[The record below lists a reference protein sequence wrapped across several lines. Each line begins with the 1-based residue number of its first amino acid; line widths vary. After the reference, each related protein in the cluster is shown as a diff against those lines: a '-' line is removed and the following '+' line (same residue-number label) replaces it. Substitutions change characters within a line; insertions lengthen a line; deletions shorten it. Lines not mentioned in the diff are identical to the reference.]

1 MELTANA
8 TVPTHTHTHTMSEM
22 NQETYTHTYTP
33 TDLALQALARLHERE
48 MALTATR
55 EHAECTRLVVRRVA
69 REIERLSGIAITTGA
84 AGVILEEFVGDR
96 DIGQVAWALG
106 CQQAGS
112 MQHGRWAGAF
122 RLLVQTV
129 ENSAGILST
138 FLDED
143 RDTDGNCTNH
153 AVLSAVFA
161 SWTEA
166 IYCTVHNESDFGRC
180 AQQQELIPGVS
191 CPKCR
196 DGFIRRN
203 HGSFCDGKCS
213 VCSAVFEEKSIAVA
227 KPRETVKLKGGRFSN
242 VNRSATLVVNCHGHH
257 VRRTVLVNPFH
268 WSAREVS
275 GGKSELSFR
284 CNDGHDFPALDTMVA
299 SLRAHTG
306 RDDIKRAMA
315 ICVQN
320 CRAVGARNR
329 YADYDEDAS
338 DAWWTV

>member
-8 TVPTHTHTHTMSEM
+8 TVPTQTHTISEM
-22 NQETYTHTYTP
+22 NQKTHTYTP
-33 TDLALQALARLHERE
+33 TDDI
-48 MALTATR
+48 
-55 EHAECTRLVVRRVA
+55 CTRLVVRRVA

-106 CQQAGS
+106 CQDAGS

-129 ENSAGILST
+129 ENSAGILSK
-138 FLDED
+138 FLDDE
-143 RDTDGNCTNH
+143 RDTAGNCTNH

-180 AQQQELIPGVS
+180 AQQQELIPGVL
-191 CPKCR
+191 CPMCR

-213 VCSAVFEEKSIAVA
+213 VCSAVFEEKSLAVA
-227 KPRETVKLKGGRFSN
+227 NPRETVKLKGGRFSN
-242 VNRSATLVVNCHGHH
+242 VNQSATLVVNFHGHH
-257 VRRTVLVNPFH
+257 VRRTVLIDSSV
-268 WSAREVS
+268 WSAREVN
-275 GGKSELSFR
+275 GGRSELLFQR
-284 CNDGHDFPALDTMVA
+284 TNGHDFLALDRMVT

-306 RDDIKRAMA
+306 RGDIKRAMA

-320 CRAVGARNR
+320 CRDVGAMNR
-329 YADYDEDAS
+329 DADYDENAS
-338 DAWWTV
+338 DAWWAV